1 MDKKQDTDNSKEKEQ
16 ASPLPV
22 SNYTPV
28 RDKLVS
34 LVIDRLLNRWY
45 IGAVRWDNRDNL
57 YSKVEKG
64 VGRTNG
70 YSGFRETHYEITGII
85 KKWFR
90 TYKYHMGYIYLGHND
105 DDTINSITVNIHGT
119 CTKNRRFAQ
128 DIKDLFPTV
137 EVEVKSTSDSA
148 YRI

>member
-1 MDKKQDTDNSKEKEQ
+1 VDKKQDTDNSKEKDRNP
-16 ASPLPV
+16 ALPV

-34 LVIDRLLNRWY
+34 LVIDRLLSRHY
-45 IGAVRWDNRDNL
+45 IGGVRWDYRDNL
-57 YSKVEKG
+57 YNDVYKG

-70 YSGFRETHYEITGII
+70 YSGFRKTHYEITGLI
-85 KKWFR
+85 KKWFI
-90 TYKYHMGYIYLGHND
+90 THKYHIGFIYLGHND

-119 CTKNRRFAQ
+119 CAKNKRFAQ

-137 EVEVKSTSDSA
+137 DVEVISTSDSA